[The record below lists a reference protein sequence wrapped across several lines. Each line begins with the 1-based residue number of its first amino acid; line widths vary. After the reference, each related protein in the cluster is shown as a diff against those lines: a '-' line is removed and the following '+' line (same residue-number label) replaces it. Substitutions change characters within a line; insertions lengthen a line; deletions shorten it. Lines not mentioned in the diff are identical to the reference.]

1 MKDDDYCVNSGLE
14 ILEQNGS
21 IYRLD
26 FQELW
31 NFCLVVGTFF
41 GIFFKPKQRCCLKT
55 KQL

>member
-1 MKDDDYCVNSGLE
+1 MMKDYCVNSGLE

-31 NFCLVVGTFF
+31 NFCLVVGTFLV
-41 GIFFKPKQRCCLKT
+41 FFLNLSEDAT
-55 KQL
+55 